1 MSPPPTPHHHITKG
15 LFAAAHVPHQVQHVG
30 YQETYAKYTKK
41 QNKIDWN
48 TQNKNL
54 KRERAS
60 MKSRH
65 GRDIVIIRP
74 GI

>member
-41 QNKIDWN
+41 QNKID
-48 TQNKNL
+48 
-54 KRERAS
+54 
-60 MKSRH
+60 
-65 GRDIVIIRP
+65 
-74 GI
+74 